1 MVLVVSVDILG
12 EKYPMKLL
20 KAIIPYVVEKILEK
34 VRNFPFETKT
44 SFQRDYEKGNA
55 KNEGDIFGGTL
66 IRLAKEGN
74 VSIPEITRIYGILS
88 SQ

>member
-55 KNEGDIFGGTL
+55 K
-66 IRLAKEGN
+66 R
-74 VSIPEITRIYGILS
+74 
-88 SQ
+88 